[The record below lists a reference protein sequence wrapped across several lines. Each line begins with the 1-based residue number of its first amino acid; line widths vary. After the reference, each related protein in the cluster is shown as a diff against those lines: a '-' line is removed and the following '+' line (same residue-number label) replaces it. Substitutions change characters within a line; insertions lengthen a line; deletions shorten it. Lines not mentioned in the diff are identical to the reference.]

1 MEDTEAIEFSTLIG
15 HYIDTTSSVCDLQW
29 HCFLLS
35 TSSLWWTNNVKVD
48 SIVIKLLHLKKSHR
62 EIVTGR
68 HRRNL
73 SIFLLLKEERQTFQ
87 TKQTK
92 KKNIKTHKVNIYRV
106 SGNGNFQ
113 VSKKQTDISK

>member
-1 MEDTEAIEFSTLIG
+1 MEDSEAIEFSTLIA

-68 HRRNL
+68 DRRNL
-73 SIFLLLKEERQTFQ
+73 SIFFIIERRKTNISNE
-87 TKQTK
+87 TNNK
-92 KKNIKTHKVNIYRV
+92 KKK
-106 SGNGNFQ
+106 
-113 VSKKQTDISK
+113 SKHTK

>member
-35 TSSLWWTNNVKVD
+35 TSSLWWTNNVNVD

-87 TKQTK
+87 TKQTIK
-92 KKNIKTHKVNIYRV
+92 KKNQNTQSKYIQGVRKREL
-106 SGNGNFQ
+106 SG
-113 VSKKQTDISK
+113 KQKAN